1 MNDELS
7 GLLIKYNGYLTTKIF
22 LENNISKFKIKQ
34 YLNNKLIEKVSHG
47 IYIDSS
53 IILDEYYLLQLKY
66 NNIVFS
72 YNTAFFIHNIANRI
86 PEVPDV
92 TTIKGLR
99 INEEL
104 IIHYCVKDKYEIGI
118 EIQKTPF
125 GNEVCVY
132 NLERCICDILKYENS
147 MELEQ
152 RNKVIGNYFKCNKRN
167 IDRLYEYSK
176 LFNVYDKVNLLVEMM
191 EC

>member
-1 MNDELS
+1 MNNELNE
-7 GLLIKYNGYLTTKIF
+7 LLIKYNGYLTTKIF

-34 YLNNKLIEKVSHG
+34 YLNDKLIEKVAHG

-66 NNIVFS
+66 NYIIFS

-92 TTIKGLR
+92 TTIRGLR

-104 IIHYCVKDKYEIGI
+104 IVHYCVKDKYEIGI
-118 EIQKTPF
+118 EFKETPF
-125 GNEVCVY
+125 GNKVYVY
-132 NLERCICDILKYENS
+132 NLERCICDILKCEKS

-152 RNKVIGNYFKCNKRN
+152 RNKVIENYFKCRERN

-176 LFNVYDKVNLLVEMM
+176 LFNV
-191 EC
+191 